1 MKTYALL
8 GFILIAAGIMAFAY
22 QGITGTTSE
31 KAGDPGPMHLAAE
44 RASPLPVPPI
54 AGALALAGG
63 IVLLASGG
71 KREPRKESKRQYGRW
86 LL

>member
-8 GFILIAAGIMAFAY
+8 GFILIVAGIAAFVY
-22 QGITGTTSE
+22 QGVTYTTGE
-31 KAGDPGPMHLAAE
+31 KVADPGPMHSTAE
-44 RASPLPVPPI
+44 RTGTLPLPPI
-54 AGALALAGG
+54 VGALGLAGG
-63 IVLLASGG
+63 IALLVTGG